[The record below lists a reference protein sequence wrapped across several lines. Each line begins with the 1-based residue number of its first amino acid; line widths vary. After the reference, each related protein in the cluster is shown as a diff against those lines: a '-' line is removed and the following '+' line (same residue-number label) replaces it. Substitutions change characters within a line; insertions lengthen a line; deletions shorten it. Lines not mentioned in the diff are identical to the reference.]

1 MVKVNQQADL
11 FEYLSNVL
19 VGTGENILNTGEL
32 IKLYCGSN
40 QMKYH
45 LKEQE
50 SLLEL
55 LQLRNEIHA

>member
-1 MVKVNQQADL
+1 MVKVYQQADL

-40 QMKYH
+40 
-45 LKEQE
+45 
-50 SLLEL
+50 
-55 LQLRNEIHA
+55 